1 MEKAFKYIV
10 IAFIIC
16 TLVGITIAINAPR
29 PKLSFNE
36 RLKMSEIIAKCNAD
50 LPCEIGTI
58 GYLDSVSFAEET
70 ITFHARV
77 NGDGKIMSDNYDD
90 FKDKLKYSLLVMN
103 GQKNLGGIFAYLL
116 RDKGLNICLKVC
128 TENQMSMNWKITSD
142 EFRTFTDSCK
152 SSPTEALHKIMDM
165 QIKLANLKL
174 PLSPYENT
182 QVASITTNSLIGNG
196 ANEDY
201 LLQSIKHKGNDIL
214 IEYKVKENEM
224 KDIEEVK
231 GKLSNLNFMNA
242 WVQNLAQNKD
252 ILELIG
258 MLAISRSNMLLVYR
272 GMTSGKQVSVKIPYN
287 ILRNNCNIPQELFND

>member
-1 MEKAFKYIV
+1 MEKAFKIIV
-10 IAFIIC
+10 IVFVVC
-16 TLVGITIAINAPR
+16 TLVCITIAINAPR

-70 ITFHARV
+70 ITYHARI

-90 FKDKLKYSLLVMN
+90 IKDMLKYSILVMN
-103 GQKNLGGIFAYLL
+103 GQKNLGGIFAYFLGEKDL
-116 RDKGLNICLKVC
+116 TMCWKVC
-128 TENQMSMNWKITSD
+128 TGNQMSMNWKITGD
-142 EFRTFTDSCK
+142 EYRTFIDSCK
-152 SSPTEALHKIMDM
+152 SSPSKALNKIMDM

-174 PLSPYENT
+174 PLSPYQNT

-196 ANEDY
+196 TDEDF

-214 IEYKVKENEM
+214 IEYKVSENEM
-224 KDIEEVK
+224 KDIEDLKNISNNLDFLNALTQE
-231 GKLSNLNFMNA
+231 LS
-242 WVQNLAQNKD
+242 QNKD
-252 ILELIG
+252 VLELIG
-258 MLAISRSNMLLVYR
+258 MMAISHSNMVLIYR

-287 ILRNNCNIPQELFND
+287 ILRNNCNVPQELLN